1 MPQKESLKKLT
12 SQKLIIFDAG
22 IMITFS
28 MNCMLD
34 LLVSLKRKFSGKFII
49 TRSVEQECV
58 KRPLTIKKYKLGA
71 LKIKELIDNK
81 VLEFPESLGISSK
94 DIETETLEVLRE
106 SNSIFRTD
114 KRNIHII
121 DQGEASA
128 LALNHLLKKRG
139 IDSAIAV
146 DERTMRMLCENP
158 FNLQKLFEE
167 KFDQKVIMNKITS
180 PFFKDVKVIR
190 SSELIFVAYKKGL
203 VKDKDLLDA
212 MLYGAKFKGSS
223 VSFDEIKELENMA

>member
-1 MPQKESLKKLT
+1 MPKKEMLNKA
-12 SQKLIIFDAG
+12 IVFDAG

-28 MNCMLD
+28 MNCILD
-34 LLVSLKRKFSGKFII
+34 ILRDLKKSFNGKFII
-49 TRSVEQECV
+49 TRNVEEECV

-71 LKIKELIDNK
+71 LKIKELVDANI
-81 VLEFPESLGISSK
+81 LEFPESLGISIK

-114 KRNIHII
+114 HRSIHII
-121 DQGEASA
+121 DEGEASV
-128 LALNHLLKKRG
+128 LALNYLLKKKG
-139 IDSAIAV
+139 IDSVIAI

-158 FNLQKLFEE
+158 SNLQKLFEE
-167 KFDQKVIMNKITS
+167 KFDTKVIMNKINS

-203 VKDKDLLDA
+203 IKDKEILDA

-223 VSFDEIKELENMA
+223 ISFDEIKELESLV